1 VNAFQNAQQRIAGN
15 NALMAVPYLDRADER
30 LAFVRRDMIIEQ
42 LGKFQSKTSTPFTV
56 HSSLIPLHWEL
67 TERLNQ
73 GNWQPNGLAGGDFE
87 DLTHMLTNGWE
98 NHREESELVSTRVE
112 LAASAAVDGRY
123 GLKMSV
129 LEKQPNQGVIESTPL
144 WITSP
149 ETLVKAGQ
157 LVRIHGWVNIPKV
170 IRGTHDGL
178 TITDSLG
185 GPEMMERIPI
195 TTGWEE
201 FTLYRAAS
209 ENGRVQ
215 VTFAMTG
222 TGTAML
228 DKVTVRAVD
237 LPTETVRQAKN

>member
-1 VNAFQNAQQRIAGN
+1 
-15 NALMAVPYLDRADER
+15 
-30 LAFVRRDMIIEQ
+30 MIIEQ

-201 FTLYRAAS
+201 FTLYRAAP